1 MTVVVSFLC
10 SDGVVVA
17 ADSML
22 TSSLGNM
29 PLAHHTGRKLA
40 VLNGGQVFA
49 FAGDQGQGDRI
60 RIMAEGSHSQI
71 EGKAHPIDYGLAI
84 SVSLTQQFQAT
95 GIANAVNVN
104 AVLAYVHRDTP
115 ICCMFEGRIQPRLL
129 DEDHFYSALGSGKL
143 GADPFLRFLVDVFC
157 QDGWP
162 NVREAVFLATWVIE
176 HVIHTNPGGVAGPIR
191 VGVLERD
198 ENGAWMTYEVVDR
211 EIEEHGMAIE
221 SAMGALRSWRAGI
234 MSGEAATAEPP
245 PEVEEEEPDPG
256 VRSDRR

>member
-22 TSSLGNM
+22 TSSFGNI
-29 PLAHHTGRKLA
+29 PLAHHTGRKLSI
-40 VLNGGQVFA
+40 LKGEQVFA

-60 RIMAEGSHSQI
+60 RIMAESSHGQI
-71 EGKAHPIDYGLAI
+71 EGKSHPIDYGLTI
-84 SVSLTQQFQAT
+84 SASLTQQFKAT
-95 GIANAVNVN
+95 GIENAVNVN
-104 AVLAYVHRDTP
+104 AVLAYVHKDKP

-129 DEDHFYSALGSGKL
+129 DQDHFYSALGSGKL

-162 NVREAVFLATWVIE
+162 NVRDAVFLSTWAIE

-191 VGVLERD
+191 VGVLQRD
-198 ENGAWMTYEVVDR
+198 EQDKWTAYEVPNQ
-211 EIEEHGMAIE
+211 EIGDHRMAIDN
-221 SAMGALRSWRAGI
+221 AIDYLRLWRAGNMI
-234 MSGEAATAEPP
+234 GEAASAAPP
-245 PEVEEEEPDPG
+245 T
-256 VRSDRR
+256 RS